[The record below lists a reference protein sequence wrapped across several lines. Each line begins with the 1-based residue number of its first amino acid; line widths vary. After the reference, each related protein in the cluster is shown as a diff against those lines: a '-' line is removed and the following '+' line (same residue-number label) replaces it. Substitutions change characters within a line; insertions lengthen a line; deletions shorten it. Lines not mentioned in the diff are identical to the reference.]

1 MSVAEGMYTLIKSAT
16 VTSYSNSGPK
26 FSGPNTYSFSPS
38 SVHDL
43 QGTGYCSCI
52 VHGSLNVSLQVYLT
66 TMLQHGKWGVRIYY
80 ICLNAH
86 DMYLYMLPSDG
97 VYILELTNILHTN
110 IILLMISFRHAS
122 LYSGTAL
129 KHESDNSPQQ
139 TCSGVLCRT
148 A

>member
-1 MSVAEGMYTLIKSAT
+1 
-16 VTSYSNSGPK
+16 
-26 FSGPNTYSFSPS
+26 
-38 SVHDL
+38 
-43 QGTGYCSCI
+43 
-52 VHGSLNVSLQVYLT
+52 
-66 TMLQHGKWGVRIYY
+66 MLQHGKWGVRIYY